1 VSRCYLDT
9 NFLYGHLRSPPGGLP
24 SPMED
29 WRERTLAE
37 LTDDG
42 GVVSPLVVDELAYR
56 LVLVWLRDDGDPD
69 PLSTYRE
76 RPHTVMPAM
85 RDRLAATWASL
96 DSLGLELDPTDREV
110 TDRARA
116 LMAAPGLAPRE
127 AFHAAHAVE
136 ADCAVIVSADRAFDR
151 LPALR
156 RLGPETGG
164 APADG

>member
-9 NFLYGHLRSPPGGLP
+9 NFLYGHLRSPPTGVP

-42 GVVSPLVVDELAYR
+42 GVVSPLVIDELAYR
-56 LVLVWLRDDGDPD
+56 LVLAWLRDDGHAD
-69 PLSTYRE
+69 PLAAYRE
-76 RPHTVMPAM
+76 RPETVMPAM

-136 ADCAVIVSADRAFDR
+136 ADCPVIVSSDRAFDR

-156 RLGPETGG
+156 RLGPEPSG
-164 APADG
+164 PAAED